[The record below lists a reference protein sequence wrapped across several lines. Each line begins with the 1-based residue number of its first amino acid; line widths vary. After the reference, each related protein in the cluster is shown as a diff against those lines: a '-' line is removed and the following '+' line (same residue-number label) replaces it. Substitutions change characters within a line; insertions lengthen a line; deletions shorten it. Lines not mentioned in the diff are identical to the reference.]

1 MEKYTVQFT
10 DAVILEPFLSL
21 LPDNI
26 LASIPIVQ
34 DGAAI
39 LNDTPLTDFSITN
52 FTILL
57 SLSNWLKGLGVYF
70 LNVEEPI
77 IDISIESL
85 SVLAGFDSATDLV
98 GGMDISTTLGKTI
111 LDSPTMG
118 LLYYTFNSEDMA
130 WIWDNIGIE

>member
-1 MEKYTVQFT
+1 MERYTVQFT

-39 LNDTPLTDFSITN
+39 LNDTPLIDFSITN

-57 SLSNWLKGLGVYF
+57 SLSNWLKGLGVFF

-85 SVLAGFDSATDLV
+85 LVLAGFDSATDLV

-118 LLYYTFNSEDMA
+118 LLDYTFNSEDTA